1 MTVST
6 SAADLST
13 LGKEGVVQV
22 RIPLLLPPPPPPF
35 SVGLSDRLPV
45 QATTDDDQ
53 NTSPSAPRAQES
65 RSRSEEEEEAS
76 EKNSF

>member
-13 LGKEGVVQV
+13 LGKGCSAG
-22 RIPLLLPPPPPPF
+22 PNTSFAPPPPF